1 MVPDA
6 EVAHEF
12 AVATRRRDRFGVS
25 ATAACASLFAF
36 GLACWADAAS
46 AAWVNINLARGQLY
60 LIVGPETAPL
70 TGGTVAVSFTVPAAQ
85 LGDGT
90 SIAGTPNVHVQLG
103 LRRPRFSGNI
113 SAPLVVTAPATVD
126 SGPNQIPISDFSW
139 TTTQVAGAPGSALL
153 IGPGTL
159 AAGAQTI
166 YTLTTSNTNA
176 RWAAGLF
183 TFRYANTQAYPA
195 GGYGPATINFT
206 ATRP

>member
-1 MVPDA
+1 MAPIA
-6 EVAHEF
+6 ELVHDLA
-12 AVATRRRDRFGVS
+12 AATRRPARLAVS
-25 ATAACASLFAF
+25 AAASAWIVGLS
-36 GLACWADAAS
+36 LACWADVS
-46 AAWVNINLARGQLY
+46 LAAWVNIGLARGQLY
-60 LIVGPETAPL
+60 LIVGPESAPL
-70 TGGTVAVSFTVPAAQ
+70 AGGTVAVSFTVPTAQ

-103 LRRPRFSGNI
+103 LRRPAGSGNI

-126 SGPNQIPISDFSW
+126 SGPNQIPISDFDW
-139 TTTQVAGAPGSALL
+139 TTTQVAGAPGATLL

-159 AAGAQTI
+159 AAGTQTI
-166 YTLTTSNTNA
+166 YTLTTAGTGA

>member
-1 MVPDA
+1 MVPEA
-6 EVAHEF
+6 EVVHDLA
-12 AVATRRRDRFGVS
+12 AATRRPARFGVS
-25 ATAACASLFAF
+25 AAVACASLAAF
-36 GLACWADAAS
+36 GLACWADVAS
-46 AAWVNINLARGQLY
+46 AAWVNIGLARGELY
-60 LIVGPETAPL
+60 LIVGPESAPL
-70 TGGTVAVSFTVPAAQ
+70 AGGTVAVSFTVPTAQ

-90 SIAGTPNVHVQLG
+90 PIAGTPNVHVQFG
-103 LRRPRFSGNI
+103 LRRPLGSGNI

-139 TTTQVAGAPGSALL
+139 TTTQVASAPGATLL

-166 YTLTTSNTNA
+166 YTLTTTGTGA

-183 TFRYANTQAYPA
+183 TFRYANTQIYPA
-195 GGYGPATINFT
+195 GGYGPTTINFT